1 MHIEPR
7 PSQRHRAMA
16 VCASVCAVCESSV
29 SIEFAPATA
38 AISAAPVRSRRLR
51 ACESGERGAGH
62 GLAACCGVGLTR
74 IRRKLGLLGAC
85 CNFPLACL
93 LYRPRHC
100 QVSTP
105 LCRGHLDK
113 SRTKLSI
120 RVLTLSQRSRG
131 KRPKY
136 PCLVI
141 RSALLAGARLHDQA
155 LWTHLD
161 AKSNKA
167 LYLGLRISAQ

>member
-38 AISAAPVRSRRLR
+38 AISAAPVRSRRQI

-62 GLAACCGVGLTR
+62 GLAGCCGVGLTR
-74 IRRKLGLLGAC
+74 ICRKLGLLGARC
-85 CNFPLACL
+85 DFPLACL
-93 LYRPRHC
+93 LYRPRRC
-100 QVSTP
+100 QLSSP
-105 LCRGHLDK
+105 LFRSHLDE
-113 SRTKLSI
+113 SRTKLSGT
-120 RVLTLSQRSRG
+120 VFACAQRGRD

-136 PCLVI
+136 RCFVVRGVLF
-141 RSALLAGARLHDQA
+141 AGARLPGQA
-155 LWTHLD
+155 SWTHLD
-161 AKSNKA
+161 KKSNKT
-167 LYLGLRISAQ
+167 LCYGLRSSAQ